1 VAEQRAEID
10 GATPADKLECHA
22 PKWGPGSGD
31 CSFKQPMAVSEAGQA
46 DQAVEGE
53 DPPQIVQD
61 GVCIVRIEQVEY
73 ECGQHTVGTPLIGR
87 QRQ

>member
-1 VAEQRAEID
+1 
-10 GATPADKLECHA
+10 
-22 PKWGPGSGD
+22 
-31 CSFKQPMAVSEAGQA
+31 MAVSEAGQA

-61 GVCIVRIEQVEY
+61 GVCTVRIEQVEY